1 MTPVPCRI
9 VLADDHPIVLSGLTS
24 LIETDPDYD
33 LVATCSNRVDALEA
47 VRELQPDLAVLDISM
62 PGLTGLEV
70 LARLQA
76 EKNDSRVIFLT
87 ASASD
92 EDITAAVSQG
102 AWGVLLKEVA
112 ADQLLECLSAVASG
126 SRWLPAQLV
135 DGALQREAAR
145 RSEAH
150 RIAGALTP
158 RERELVL
165 LATEGL
171 SNKEIARR
179 IGVTEGTVKIH
190 LHNVYQKLGVT
201 NRTAM
206 TALALTHRE
215 QLKAQRARSWGST
228 SLSVRSR
235 GSGVH
240 PLAG

>member
-1 MTPVPCRI
+1 MTTGARPCRI

-33 LVATCSNRVDALEA
+33 LVATCSNGVDALEA

-145 RSEAH
+145 RSEAN

-215 QLKAQRARSWGST
+215 HFKD
-228 SLSVRSR
+228 
-235 GSGVH
+235 
-240 PLAG
+240 

>member
-33 LVATCSNRVDALEA
+33 LVATCSNGVDALEA

-145 RSEAH
+145 RSEAN

-215 QLKAQRARSWGST
+215 HFKD
-228 SLSVRSR
+228 
-235 GSGVH
+235 
-240 PLAG
+240 

>member
-1 MTPVPCRI
+1 MTMDTPPCRI
-9 VLADDHPIVLSGLTS
+9 VLADDHPIVLSGLKS
-24 LIETDPDYD
+24 LIETDPDYV
-33 LVATCSNRVDALEA
+33 LVATCSNGADALEA

-70 LARLQA
+70 LERLQTDKIA
-76 EKNDSRVIFLT
+76 SRVIFLT

-92 EDITAAVSQG
+92 EDIAAAVSRG

-112 ADQLLECLSAVASG
+112 ADQLLECLGAVAGG
-126 SRWLPAQLV
+126 SRWLPSQLV

-145 RSEAH
+145 RSEAN

-206 TALALTHRE
+206 TNLALTHRE
-215 QLKAQRARSWGST
+215 HFKD
-228 SLSVRSR
+228 
-235 GSGVH
+235 
-240 PLAG
+240 